1 MWFMFVAGCIPQR
14 YVFGLMGFLAVAN
27 AYAMRSVL
35 SVAITEMV
43 VVHHGKL
50 GNKELEPDPNA
61 CPAPSGLAKN
71 HTYNPVS
78 PLMQTSL
85 SFFLFFYRKLIQQ

>member
-1 MWFMFVAGCIPQR
+1 MALFVAGCIPQR

-50 GNKELEPDPNA
+50 GNKVLLPDPDA
-61 CPAPSGLAKN
+61 CPAPSGPAKN
-71 HTYNPVS
+71 HTFNPVS
-78 PLMQTSL
+78 CRYQFIDENM
-85 SFFLFFYRKLIQQ
+85 

>member
-1 MWFMFVAGCIPQR
+1 
-14 YVFGLMGFLAVAN
+14 MGFLAVAN

-50 GNKELEPDPNA
+50 GNTVLIPDPDG
-61 CPAPSGLAKN
+61 CPAPLISAKN
-71 HTYNPVS
+71 HTVNPVIYS
-78 PLMQTSL
+78 V
-85 SFFLFFYRKLIQQ
+85 Y